1 MNEERSKFYG
11 KAVTN
16 IWNNNPRYGIVRE
29 SKIENE
35 WIYLRCTWID
45 DYLYEKDIER
55 ICELRNVERND
66 QWIRIDKINFLDV
79 KKEISK
85 LSKLSYVIR
94 QLSGE
99 VNFDYYLTDECN
111 KKYAILT

>member
-35 WIYLRCTWID
+35 WVYLRCTWID

-66 QWIRIDKINFLDV
+66 QWILRCKKRNIKVVEAFLCYPSA
-79 KKEISK
+79 KWGS
-85 LSKLSYVIR
+85 
-94 QLSGE
+94 
-99 VNFDYYLTDECN
+99 
-111 KKYAILT
+111 